1 MKNYIDYH
9 VHTEFSDDSEYEME
23 QVVKDAINMGM
34 EELCFTDHVDYGIK
48 RDWDDP
54 AGIVI
59 RHAIEHGEE
68 VHLPLANCNYPEYIK
83 KIAMVKEKYKD
94 QITIKQGLEF
104 GIQTHTIPQYK
115 ALAAKYNWDFIL
127 LSIHQIEDKE
137 FWNMEY
143 QQGKTQKE
151 YNDQYYDEL
160 LNVVKN
166 FKDYSV
172 LAHMDLIQRYDP
184 AGFYPFENNREVI
197 TEILKQVIA
206 DGKGIEVNTS
216 WHRYELPDLQ
226 PSTPILKLYKELGGT
241 IITIGSDSHKK
252 EHLGAYV
259 KETQDALRKL
269 GFEYYCTYENMKPI
283 FHKL

>member
-1 MKNYIDYH
+1 MENFIDYH
-9 VHTEFSDDSEYEME
+9 VHTEFSDDSDYEME
-23 QVVKDAINMGM
+23 AVVKDAIAMGI

-54 AGIVI
+54 AGII
-59 RHAIEHGEE
+59 TRHAIEHGEE
-68 VHLPLANCNYPEYIK
+68 VDLVLANVNYPEFIK
-83 KIAMVKEKYKD
+83 KFEQVKAKYEG
-94 QITIKQGLEF
+94 QIVLKKGLEF
-104 GIQTHTIPQYK
+104 GIQTHTIPQYQ
-115 ALAAKYNWDFIL
+115 ALANKYDWDFIL
-127 LSIHQIEDKE
+127 LSIHQIRDLE
-137 FWNMEY
+137 FWTGEY
-143 QQGKTQKE
+143 QEGRSQKE
-151 YNDQYYDEL
+151 YNDEYYEEL

-216 WHRYELPDLQ
+216 WHRYNLPDLQ

-252 EHLGAYV
+252 VHLGAYV
-259 KETQDALRKL
+259 EETQKALKEL
-269 GFEYYCTYENMKPI
+269 GFEYYCTYEGMKPI